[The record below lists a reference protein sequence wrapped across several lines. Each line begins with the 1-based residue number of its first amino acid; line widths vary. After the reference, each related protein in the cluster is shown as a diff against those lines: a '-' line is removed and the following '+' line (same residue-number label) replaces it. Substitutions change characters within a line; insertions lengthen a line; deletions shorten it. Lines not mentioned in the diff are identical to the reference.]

1 MMIIETLKEFGM
13 AVLWLFLDYLIG
25 ERNQKG
31 KNNDQ

>member
-13 AVLWLFLDYLIG
+13 AVIWLFLGYLIG

-31 KNNDQ
+31 RE

>member
-13 AVLWLFLDYLIG
+13 AVLWLSLGYLIG